1 MSFISPGSVPGV
13 AGLGISFLPSP
24 PLPSVPNDSRE
35 NDNKQFRRDGP
46 DYTTSSRPKRNSIR
60 HSISHE
66 SAMSSNYQLGG
77 RRGAICEGMYQP
89 ESEIG
94 RSINNFSLAKE
105 GIDSRDDYRQG
116 HNNSQLS
123 PFSEESIG
131 SSCSDSTNTYSPVQS
146 GISPYTTEYNLNR
159 NIYRQAILPPPPPR
173 PQNRQIRHSQSM
185 GILPSQKIE
194 ILPPTTVFR
203 GLGFSTNNQ
212 PYPLSPTYLAQSPTS
227 LSPTATPYSMRPLT
241 PPSMPAA
248 KVEIPVVNRSP
259 SRLPAFLIDRQRR
272 EALARPKSMM
282 ELGQQYN
289 LDAIADVEEEE
300 SQVDEDGNFQIE
312 NEDEYFTTNGVEVEL
327 KDYDQDQY
335 DDAVSDFHVSTRQL
349 LPVVISTNEDEP
361 LLVHKPSLHRLFSSR
376 SRSLSTGDAPPSPA
390 ELAQL
395 RLYASMHNLRARLEQ
410 PRTVSILKNQVQKLE
425 EQVEEDTA
433 SEQESPVILAPRAQ
447 NGNFISS
454 NDLPSL
460 SLVPRLPSTLVSNQL
475 RPRSAISSRAPIQ
488 LEEQKEG
495 KARIELGLSLD
506 SSIVVEGGYLKGS
519 IQVQTRKRSER
530 EGDIWIGSP
539 KIRIIGFEGELYFN
553 VIKLLLDTDTICSR
567 TGCTR

>member
-13 AGLGISFLPSP
+13 AGLGISFIPSP
-24 PLPSVPNDSRE
+24 PLPSIPNNSID
-35 NDNKQFRRDGP
+35 NDNKQLRRDGP
-46 DYTTSSRPKRNSIR
+46 EHHNTSSGPQRNSIR
-60 HSISHE
+60 HSISHD

-89 ESEIG
+89 NSEIG

-105 GIDSRDDYRQG
+105 GMDLRGDYRQG
-116 HNNSQLS
+116 HNSSQLS

-131 SSCSDSTNTYSPVQS
+131 SSCSDSTNTYSPLQS
-146 GISPYTTEYNLNR
+146 GISPYTTDYNLER

-227 LSPTATPYSMRPLT
+227 LSPTATPYFMRPLT

-248 KVEIPVVNRSP
+248 VAELPAVNRSP
-259 SRLPAFLIDRQRR
+259 SRLPAFLLDRQRK

-282 ELGQQYN
+282 ELGQQYA
-289 LDAIADVEEEE
+289 LDAIADEEEEE
-300 SQVDEDGNFQIE
+300 SLVDDEENFEIENE
-312 NEDEYFTTNGVEVEL
+312 NEDEYFTTGNGVEVEL
-327 KDYDQDQY
+327 KNDDQDQY
-335 DDAVSDFHVSTRQL
+335 DDAESDLHVSTRNP
-349 LPVVISTNEDEP
+349 LPVVTSMHEEDEP

-390 ELAQL
+390 QLAQL

-410 PRTVSILKNQVQKLE
+410 PRTVSVLKNQVQKLE
-425 EQVEEDTA
+425 EQLEEDTA
-433 SEQESPVILAPRAQ
+433 SEQDSPVILAPRAQ
-447 NGNFISS
+447 DGSFVSINS
-454 NDLPSL
+454 LPSTL
-460 SLVPRLPSTLVSNQL
+460 LVPRLPSTLVNTQP
-475 RPRSAISSRAPIQ
+475 RPRSTLIPAAPIQ
-488 LEEQKEG
+488 LEEEKVG
-495 KARIELGLSLD
+495 RSRVNLGLSLD

-519 IQVQTRKRSER
+519 IEVRTRKRSER

-539 KIRIIGFEGELYFN
+539 KIRIIGFEGKLYSI
-553 VIKLLLDTDTICSR
+553 VIVSVQY
-567 TGCTR
+567 